1 MPKETFDHS
10 TFQQEQ
16 DYHNIIIIIICRF
29 HIRQRTL
36 SSSGPASVSEQ
47 VKHMNA

>member
-1 MPKETFDHS
+1 MLKETFDHS

-16 DYHNIIIIIICRF
+16 EYHNIIILYVIFTLGSR
-29 HIRQRTL
+29 L

-47 VKHMNA
+47 VKDMNA

>member
-1 MPKETFDHS
+1 MLKETFDHS

-16 DYHNIIIIIICRF
+16 KYHNIIILYVGF

-36 SSSGPASVSEQ
+36 SSSRLASVSEQ